1 MVAIALTSPLADA
14 FPVTVSLHKL
24 LHRCTRFPDA
34 LIEESAMPNVDAA
47 TTWSV
52 FTKPWRE
59 PQVGALGDLVAGM
72 GFDAVE
78 LPVRPGYQVTPDEV
92 STALPAAARELTR

>member
-1 MVAIALTSPLADA
+1 
-14 FPVTVSLHKL
+14 
-24 LHRCTRFPDA
+24 
-34 LIEESAMPNVDAA
+34 MPHDVPT

-59 PQVGALGDLVAGM
+59 PQVGALGELVAGM

-78 LPVRPGYQVTPDEV
+78 LPVRPG
-92 STALPAAARELTR
+92 